1 MPNRIEDGVLEQFKE
16 GFFKPYLIKFIQM
29 KRAKGDKVRPPTLY
43 RLKFINNT
51 LHELNTSVITK
62 DIVDHLLFSKLDG
75 NGYVSAEI
83 VSLLRGFTEFMSL
96 FYDETFVVPHKY
108 VRQVKKTFH
117 PYIFSEAEL
126 TRLVEA
132 ADHYGEN
139 NSYLHKKL
147 DIYPYPFIIRILIGT
162 GMRIGEVLALK
173 VNDLDLDAGI
183 LKATNSKNG
192 ISRLIPLSSTLLDAM
207 KYYCSQI
214 THQNTDPLFPSPFT
228 GDHYSYEGMVWFF
241 KKIGSVADIFE
252 KNGRKATLHSF
263 RHTFCTRSL
272 NRMISSGMNFYTAL
286 PILSAYV
293 GHINTLD
300 TQRYFHLT
308 EVSFED
314 FLAQESQLSS
324 LIPEVEDD
332 K

>member
-1 MPNRIEDGVLEQFKE
+1 MPNRIEDGILEQYEE

-29 KRAKGDKVRPPTLY
+29 KRAKGDKVRPSTLY
-43 RLKFINNT
+43 RLKYINNT
-51 LHELNTSVITK
+51 LYELNTSVITK
-62 DIVDHLLFSKLDG
+62 AIVDHLLFSKLD
-75 NGYVSAEI
+75 NDGYVSAEI
-83 VSLLRGFTEFMSL
+83 VGLVRGFTEFMSL
-96 FYDETFVVPHKY
+96 FFDETFVVPHKY

-117 PYIFSEAEL
+117 PYIFSADEL

-147 DIYPYPFIIRILIGT
+147 EIFPYPFIIRILLGT
-162 GMRIGEVLALK
+162 GMRISEVLALN
-173 VNDLDLDAGI
+173 VNDLDLEAGI

-192 ISRLIPLSSTLLDAM
+192 ISRLIPLSSTLLNTM
-207 KYYCSQI
+207 KYYCTQI
-214 THQNTDPLFPSPFT
+214 THHDTDPLFPSPFT

-241 KKIGSVADIFE
+241 KKIRAVAGIYE
-252 KNGRKATLHSF
+252 KNGRRATLHSF

-300 TQRYFHLT
+300 TQKYIHLT

-314 FLAQESQLSS
+314 FLAQESSLSS
-324 LIPEVEDD
+324 LVPEVEDD
-332 K
+332 E